1 MPVWTKRAVTVLALL
16 SALMLVLPTPAQRD
30 VLQSGVQVCCL
41 ALAWHHVTR
50 RREVIR
56 LGWGLLVLAVTM
68 LGLSDMLAALERHVL
83 RQTLAPEPSNV
94 LALCGYLTLGLAVV
108 RLDRNRSRGRR
119 LPGRIEAAIFATGV
133 LSPLLV
139 FLVIPIADNPTM
151 KGSAKAITICYALA
165 DLVVITVIARLMLTD
180 GTASRAFAY
189 LSAALFVSLGG
200 DLVSWMTMV
209 DGQLSN
215 EPVVKLLWLA
225 GFVLFTAGV
234 AHPSMITFT
243 SGGAWAQDAP
253 RQRRVWLMGLGQALP
268 ALALI
273 FALVFPEHHIY
284 RFSLAVIGVG
294 GLIVSILVSARMNGL
309 LDQISEQSSRLS
321 DLARSDE
328 LTGLHNRRSWNF
340 ELARACEL
348 AAAEQQPLGV
358 ALLDLDHFKS
368 YNDSYGH
375 PAGDRLLRAA
385 AEAWSAALRPGEV
398 LARYGGE
405 EFAVLMPG
413 TLLEE
418 AVRRV
423 DTLRTLT
430 PGGQSFSAG
439 VAMWVE
445 GVEPEQ
451 VVADAD
457 TALYAAKRAGRDRV
471 LPFEVA
477 GPKPVSTIPYSL
489 STVVQ
494 PIVRVRDLSV
504 VAYEVLSRFEPSTN
518 VEAVFTAAHEEGY
531 GDLLESSAILSGL
544 RFPDRPEGIELFVNV
559 SERAMASPHF
569 WQTMPARL
577 DGVVME
583 LHETRHGLDDA
594 AVSRML
600 DRFRS
605 RGARVCLDDLV
616 STTADLDRIVSLRPD
631 IVKVDRSLVDGCDT
645 DPVKVAGIER
655 LLAFANGYGVRV
667 CAEGVETV
675 EELAT
680 LRRLGVPL
688 VQGYLLGRPEG
699 QWIEPLQPAIRVG
712 VLPGTAADDPPRT
725 AVTAPAS

>member
-1 MPVWTKRAVTVLALL
+1 MPVWTKGAVTALALL
-16 SALMLVLPTPAQRD
+16 SALMLVLDTSWQRD
-30 VLQSGVQVCCL
+30 LLQSLVQVGCL
-41 ALAWHHVTR
+41 ALAWYHVTR
-50 RREVIR
+50 HREVIR
-56 LGWGLLVLAVTM
+56 LGWGLLTVAVTV
-68 LGLSDMLAALERHVL
+68 LGASDMLAAAD
-83 RQTLAPEPSNV
+83 RQLWHGSQVPANV
-94 LALCGYLTLGLAVV
+94 LALCGYVMLGLSVV
-108 RLDRNRSRGRR
+108 QLDRNRSRGRR
-119 LPGRIEAAIFATGV
+119 LPGRIEAAIFAAGV

-139 FLVIPIADNPTM
+139 FLVIPIAGNPDMT
-151 KGSAKAITICYALA
+151 STAKSITIAYALA

-180 GTASRAFAY
+180 GSQSRSFAY
-189 LSAALFVSLGG
+189 LSAALFVSLAG
-200 DLVSWMTMV
+200 DLWSWKTAV
-209 DGQLSN
+209 NGELSD
-215 EPVVKLLWLA
+215 EPIVKLLWLA

-234 AHPSMITFT
+234 SHPSMRTFT

-253 RQRRVWLMGLGQALP
+253 RRRRVWLMGLGQALP

-273 FALVFPEHHIY
+273 FALPFGRTYV
-284 RFSLAVIGVG
+284 SMAALGVIGVG
-294 GLIVSILVSARMNGL
+294 GLSVSLLVSARMNGL

-340 ELARACEL
+340 ELARACE
-348 AAAEQQPLGV
+348 AAAADQQPLGV

-385 AEAWSAALRPGEV
+385 AEAWSSALRPGEV

-405 EFAVLMPG
+405 EFAMLVPG
-413 TLLEE
+413 ALLED

-423 DTLRTLT
+423 DTLRELT
-430 PGGQSFSAG
+430 PGGQTFSAG

-451 VVADAD
+451 IVADAD

-471 LPFEVA
+471 LPYRVA
-477 GPKPVSTIPYSL
+477 GPKPVSTIPYAM

-494 PIVRVRDLSV
+494 PIVRLRDLSV
-504 VAYEVLSRFEPSTN
+504 VAYEVLSRFDPSTN
-518 VEAVFTAAHEEGY
+518 VEAVFATAHEEGY
-531 GDLLESSAILSGL
+531 GDLLESSAILSGI
-544 RFPDRPEGIELFVNV
+544 RFPDRPAGIELFINV
-559 SERAMASPHF
+559 SERAMTSALF
-569 WQTMPARL
+569 WQTMPPRL

-583 LHETRHGLDDA
+583 LHETRHGLDDT

-616 STTADLDRIVSLRPD
+616 ASTADLDRIVSLRPD
-631 IVKVDRSLVDGCDT
+631 LVKVDRSLVAGCDT
-645 DPVKVAGIER
+645 DPEKVAGIER
-655 LLAFANGYGVRV
+655 LLGFANGYGVGV

-675 EELAT
+675 EELTT
-680 LRRLGVPL
+680 LRDLGVPL

-699 QWIEPLQPAIRVG
+699 EWIEPLQPAIRVG
-712 VLPGTAADDPPRT
+712 ALPGDGSSRRT
-725 AVTAPAS
+725 VNVPAS